1 MTFKVGDKV
10 VRINHDRFDVKVG
23 QVVEVSGVWADGIIS
38 IVGDNTFTYDSS
50 QFVLAKPVPPT
61 CQDQVRKPVVTFE
74 IGQWVTRRG
83 REFQE
88 VKVGGRYRVLGY
100 RRAGLLLANLLGDC
114 LSGSYDP
121 QYFEL
126 DSSDVQPVDQHAPGA
141 KLDAGKQR
149 PELVLLGF
157 ANALASVVRVGT
169 DGANKYTDNG
179 WQEVPNGFN
188 RYREAKARHDS
199 KFQRGQT
206 HDEES
211 HSLHLTHVAWNALA
225 SLELYLKQNPE
236 HKEPI

>member
-10 VRINHDRFDVKVG
+10 VRINHDRFGVKVG

-50 QFVLAKPVPPT
+50 KFVLAKPVSPT
-61 CQDQVRKPVVTFE
+61 CQDPVLKP
-74 IGQWVTRRG
+74 GQH
-83 REFQE
+83 
-88 VKVGGRYRVLGY
+88 
-100 RRAGLLLANLLGDC
+100 
-114 LSGSYDP
+114 DP
-121 QYFEL
+121 NGI
-126 DSSDVQPVDQHAPGA
+126 DQHAPGA
-141 KLDAGKQR
+141 KLDAGKLR
-149 PELVLLGF
+149 PELVLSGF
-157 ANALASVVRVGT
+157 ANALASVARVGT